1 MKQRKGNL
9 PITTLNADFGW
20 VMPLKS
26 IVKESVLI
34 LFPAVAVALT
44 VNFLSPR
51 GIALVGEWDT
61 NRGVITAKAKND
73 PVVRELEIRDVA
85 LAREIYDRHK
95 AVFVDARSR
104 EAFDAGHIEGAVS
117 LPVGNFDEEIGA
129 FVPAHP
135 FETYLVTYCSGRE
148 CDDSHELAVRLFS
161 AGYDRVSVF
170 IDGYPGWEAAGYPVS
185 RTGA

>member
-1 MKQRKGNL
+1 
-9 PITTLNADFGW
+9 
-20 VMPLKS
+20 MPLRS
-26 IVKESVLI
+26 ILKETALI
-34 LFPAVAVALT
+34 LFPAVAVALA
-44 VNFLSPR
+44 VNSLSPR

-61 NRGVITAKAKND
+61 SRGVITAKGKND
-73 PVVRELEIRDVA
+73 PVVRDLEIRDVA
-85 LAREIYDRHK
+85 VAREIYDRHE

-104 EAFDAGHIEGAVS
+104 AVFDAGHIQGAVS

-129 FVPAHP
+129 FLRAHP

-148 CDDSHELAVRLFS
+148 CDDSHELAMRLFS
-161 AGYDRVSVF
+161 AGYERVSVF